1 MNTVQH
7 RVYREKFDVKFYEAG
22 SRGTATMRALCNYL
36 QATANN
42 HSRVLGTSMSDFSDR
57 NMTWVY
63 SRFHVH
69 VDRYPACYE
78 NIAVETWR
86 SQSSEAFAFREFC
99 VFDEKETAIAA
110 ATARL
115 VLIDID
121 SRKPVPIPAIITDQ
135 FIPEKGRAL
144 EDDFSPIKKVG
155 EYSQEM
161 DFRVRMSD
169 IDINNHANNSSY
181 VDWITECVPRD
192 IMKER
197 ILRSIEFDYRAE
209 VRYGE
214 MITSASAEEHG
225 GREGVYIHRLTQKGH
240 DRPRTLART
249 TWVPQ

>member
-1 MNTVQH
+1 MNTAQH

-42 HSRVLGTSMSDFSDR
+42 HSRILGTSMSDFSDR

-69 VDRYPACYE
+69 ADRYPSCYE
-78 NIAVETWR
+78 NISVETWR
-86 SQSSEAFAFREFC
+86 SQSSDAFAFREYR
-99 VFDEKETAIAA
+99 VYDERDSVIASG
-110 ATARL
+110 TARL
-115 VLIDID
+115 VLIDVV
-121 SRKPVPIPAIITDQ
+121 SRKPVPIPSNIKGQ
-135 FIPEKGRAL
+135 FVPEMGRAL
-144 EDDFSPIKKVG
+144 NDDFTPIAKPR
-155 EYSQEM
+155 EYSLEM
-161 DFRVRMSD
+161 DFLVRMSD

-181 VDWITECVPRD
+181 VDWVTECVPHD
-192 IMKER
+192 VMKER

-214 MITSASAEEHG
+214 TITSASAPEHG
-225 GREGVYIHRLTQKGH
+225 GRGGVFVHRLSQKGD